1 MWVKP
6 PVTLCVFFMNKETF
20 LIKPLLTLK
29 EASIYTSLSVS
40 ALRLLVYNN
49 RITSYKLG
57 GKLVYIE
64 RSSLDSYLRSNPST
78 ASTTSKK
85 GGTE

>member
-1 MWVKP
+1 MDEKTV
-6 PVTLCVFFMNKETF
+6 L
-20 LIKPLLTLK
+20 LKPLLTLK
-29 EASIYTSLSVS
+29 EASLYTSLSVVH
-40 ALRLLVYNN
+40 LRFLVYNN
-49 RITSYKLG
+49 RITSYKPG

>member
-1 MWVKP
+1 MVIP
-6 PVTLCVFFMNKETF
+6 TAIFVYFMEEKSF

-29 EASIYTSLSVS
+29 EASLYTSLSVS

-49 RITSYKLG
+49 RIMSYKPG

-78 ASTTSKK
+78 ISTTSKK